1 MKSTL
6 EAEFMEVYEAHSDAI
21 FRYCYFRL
29 YNREKAR
36 DLSQE
41 AFMKAWGYIKD
52 GNEVQNLRAFVYRV
66 ANNLIIDDVRKK
78 KEASLDLLQEN
89 GFEPSIDGKHI
100 EETRIDGLFVQQ
112 ILEKLDE
119 EYKQVVYMR
128 YIENL
133 QPREIAEIVGESVNI
148 ISVRIHRGLKKL
160 KQILEESK

>member
-1 MKSTL
+1 
-6 EAEFMEVYEAHSDAI
+6 MEVYEAHSDAI